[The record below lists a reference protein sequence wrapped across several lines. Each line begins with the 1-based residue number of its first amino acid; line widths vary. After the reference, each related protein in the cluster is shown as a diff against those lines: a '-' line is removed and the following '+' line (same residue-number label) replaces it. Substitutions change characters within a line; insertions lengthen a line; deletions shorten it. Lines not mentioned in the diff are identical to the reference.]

1 MNLDRRSVLDCGR
14 YLISFLGVL
23 LVFRSR
29 RPLAV
34 LIALLSVVLVLA
46 ACDQPS
52 TTGPKPTPGALEG
65 VIVGSLADAS
75 GSPVVGQQVVL
86 ARADALAA
94 AEVRSLAGD
103 MVITDEFGR
112 FAFDVTEPGTFTLTS
127 VGDSSGVF
135 TTVSVTRGA
144 DGQLTSGELEL
155 QSLPL
160 GAVSGSVRGQGAGV
174 FAYLAG
180 TSFLALTDDDGDFV
194 ISRVPSG
201 TYSVRARV
209 GGMESPAVNV
219 TVPAGESAALSEDL
233 LLGPVITGVSPA
245 GVYFRAETYDPQ
257 LEQRGR
263 EFVLSGRGFGSSR
276 GASRLYYYTVEVP
289 ASAITSWSDTE
300 IRVEMAPL
308 LDFASRSLWHAPRS
322 YELEDLVF
330 EVVTAAGSAVS
341 GPSAPVRFDV
351 YDTGFSW
358 SEFGVGVQL
367 YAQVLE
373 GHPLFDLPVSVSLSS
388 GALVDADGEAFTGPV
403 YVPRDSS
410 PAFFV
415 SSSSDLPAVATL
427 HMDHELAVD
436 SAPFRAVVH
445 GPYVEWANVVNWPRS
460 TIGGALY
467 SPSGEYVPDDGKF
480 ALMLAGHPETLTPI
494 VLDEEWG
501 SFIVDIPALDDLFI
515 AYVLLLYDGVPVG
528 GSAVLPR

>member
-1 MNLDRRSVLDCGR
+1 MNLDRCPALDCGR

-29 RPLAV
+29 KPLLV
-34 LIALLSVVLVLA
+34 LVALLGVVLVLA

-86 ARADALAA
+86 ARADALAT

-127 VGDSSGVF
+127 VGDASGVF

-144 DGQLTSGELEL
+144 DGTLSSGELEL

-194 ISRVPSG
+194 ISRVPAG

-209 GGMESPAVNV
+209 GGMESPAVSV
-219 TVPAGESAALSEDL
+219 TVPAGAPTALPEDL
-233 LLGPVITGVSPA
+233 LLGPVVTSVSPA
-245 GVYFRAETYDPQ
+245 GVYFQAETYDPQ
-257 LEQRGR
+257 WERRGR
-263 EFVLSGRGFGSSR
+263 EFVLSGSGFGSSR

-289 ASAITSWSDTE
+289 ASAITGWSDTE
-300 IRVEMAPL
+300 IRIEMAPL
-308 LDFASRSLWHAPRS
+308 LDFASQSLWHAPRS

-341 GPSAPVRFDV
+341 GPSAPVRLDAYPSGWV
-351 YDTGFSW
+351 TDEGNRA
-358 SEFGVGVQL
+358 VRM

-373 GHPLFDLPVSVSLSS
+373 QHGLFDLSFEVSLTS
-388 GALVDADGEAFTGPV
+388 GLVVDANGEAIVGPV
-403 YVPRDSS
+403 RVPRDGSE
-410 PAFFV
+410 AFYV
-415 SSSSDLPAVATL
+415 RTSSDLPVVATL
-427 HMDHELAVD
+427 SMEHELAAD
-436 SAPFRAVVH
+436 SAPFRAVVVPPEIEW
-445 GPYVEWANVVNWPRS
+445 GPE
-460 TIGGALY
+460 GF
-467 SPSGEYVPDDGKF
+467 SGTMRTPAGLPIRDDGKF
-480 ALMLAGHPETLTPI
+480 ALVVLGYPETLTPI
-494 VLDEEWG
+494 ELDAEG
-501 SFIVDIPALDDLFI
+501 RFSADISIPLDASPGFLFI
-515 AYVLLLYDGVPVG
+515 LYDGVPLGTG
-528 GSAVLPR
+528 GMVYL